1 MKHIPI
7 SSEADWIRRAQQG
20 DNKAFQLLVE
30 QYAQTV
36 RKTVIGMLGE
46 GGVAEDVAQE
56 VFIRLHKAL
65 PKFRGEAQLSTY
77 IHRIAVNLSLT
88 ELKKQQRRR
97 KWQLPFNRETTVQTN
112 RITEE
117 DQQARKDLKDVI
129 DLALQQID
137 PDFRAVVVLRL
148 VQGYSLKETA
158 HILNIPEGTVASRL
172 ARGQKKLQQ
181 ILRNHR

>member
-1 MKHIPI
+1 MKHISI
-7 SSEADWIRRAQQG
+7 SSEADWIRQAQKG
-20 DNKAFQLLVE
+20 DQKAFQLLVE
-30 QYAQTV
+30 HYALPV

-46 GGVAEDVAQE
+46 GAIAEDIAQE

-65 PKFRGEAQLSTY
+65 PKFRGDAQLSTY

-97 KWQLPFNRETTVQTN
+97 KWQLPFNKETSPQTQQV
-112 RITEE
+112 RGE
-117 DQQARKDLKDVI
+117 DQEARTDLKDLI
-129 DLALQQID
+129 DMALQEID
-137 PDFRAVVVLRL
+137 AEFRVVVILRL

-158 HILNIPEGTVASRL
+158 QILNIPTGTVASRL

-181 ILRNHR
+181 ILRNHL

>member
-7 SSEADWIRRAQQG
+7 SSEADWIQQAQKG
-20 DNKAFQLLVE
+20 NTKAFQLLVE
-30 QYAQTV
+30 HYALPV

-46 GGVAEDVAQE
+46 GAAAEDVAQE

-65 PKFRGEAQLSTY
+65 PKFRGDAQLSTY
-77 IHRIAVNLSLT
+77 IHRIAVNLSIT

-117 DQQARKDLKDVI
+117 DQQARKDLKDLI

-137 PDFRAVVVLRL
+137 ADFRAVVVLRL

-158 HILNIPEGTVASRL
+158 KILNIPEGTVASRL

-181 ILRNHR
+181 ILRNQI

>member
-1 MKHIPI
+1 MKHISI
-7 SSEADWIRRAQQG
+7 ASETDLVQLAQKG
-20 DNKAFQLLVE
+20 NNKAFQLLVE
-30 QYAQTV
+30 QYALSV

-46 GGVAEDVAQE
+46 GAAAEDVAQE

-65 PKFRGEAQLSTY
+65 PKFRGDAQLSTY

-97 KWQLPFNRETTVQTN
+97 KWQLPFNRETTVQSHQ
-112 RITEE
+112 IKGE
-117 DQQARKDLKDVI
+117 DQQARKDLKDLI

-137 PDFRAVVVLRL
+137 ADFRAVVVLRL

-158 HILNIPEGTVASRL
+158 DILNIPAGTVASRL

-181 ILRNHR
+181 ILRNQL